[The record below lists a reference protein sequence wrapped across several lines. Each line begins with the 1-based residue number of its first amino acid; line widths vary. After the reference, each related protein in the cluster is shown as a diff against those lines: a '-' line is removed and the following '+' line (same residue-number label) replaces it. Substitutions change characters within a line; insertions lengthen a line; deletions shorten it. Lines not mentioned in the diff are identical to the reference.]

1 MDKTDCS
8 GAGYDL
14 PKREGDRR
22 RHLAV
27 HELRP
32 VPGLSMKRDI
42 GTVKE
47 LHKVG
52 SMRWK

>member
-8 GAGYDL
+8 GLGYDL
-14 PKREGDRR
+14 PKRVGERR

-27 HELRP
+27 HELRL

-47 LHKVG
+47 MHKDG
-52 SMRWK
+52 LIRWK